1 MQLLAKWQRRLSVEP
16 ENDDTSTSTHK
27 HSSARQDSLI
37 EVLHGLLVLIADEF
51 DQVGVEHHLMIH
63 PNGERLRVGF
73 GIVDRDVDLQ
83 VAIIWAAKPFR

>member
-51 DQVGVEHHLMIH
+51 DQVGVEHHLMIQ
-63 PNGERLRVGF
+63 GERLRVGF